1 MWRHA
6 SLVLAA
12 LAAPAGA
19 QAQTVGSVTSANQQ
33 ARGTP
38 PGGAARPLSLG
49 LGIVQNER
57 IQTDAA
63 GTAQISFNDRSTMSI
78 GRSSTVVVNR
88 HVYDPGSGTGAQATS
103 LLRGAL
109 RYVGGDVSHGGNA
122 TVTTP
127 VATLGV
133 RGGVASIALEQQGG
147 RQVLKVTNH
156 YGQITIRN
164 SAGVFTLSRADM
176 QVIVDGPNAL
186 PRPAGFADPATMT
199 LFDQGLASNP
209 RQSGGAR
216 VKPSDAAMA
225 RQGVRSPRL
234 GVEAPSIDLPAAAD
248 EATRKGVEG
257 ERRRVF

>member
-147 RQVLKVTNH
+147 RQVFR
-156 YGQITIRN
+156 GE
-164 SAGVFTLSRADM
+164 SEFVFT
-176 QVIVDGPNAL
+176 P
-186 PRPAGFADPATMT
+186 
-199 LFDQGLASNP
+199 LFES
-209 RQSGGAR
+209 
-216 VKPSDAAMA
+216 
-225 RQGVRSPRL
+225 
-234 GVEAPSIDLPAAAD
+234 E
-248 EATRKGVEG
+248 RKGCQWEIPQKLSELLVHESKYKTHAHS
-257 ERRRVF
+257 RHKTYLKY